1 MGSIRLGVDIGG
13 TFTDI
18 TVLEEDTGKV
28 TIAKVSSRRTDP
40 AGALIEAVE
49 QGLALADVDP
59 AEVSLLVHGSTLVT
73 NAILENKLPRS
84 ALVTTAGFRDVLEI
98 GRHFRPDMYDLM
110 QDKPLPV
117 VPRERRYGIGE
128 RTAATGEVLAEPDR
142 SEGDTLIEAIRDDEA
157 ESVAVCLLNSFQNPD
172 NEARVRDWLR
182 QGLPGVSISASH
194 DVCREIREFE
204 RMSTVA
210 LNAAAMPL
218 VQRYLEDVTPRVR
231 ALLPNANVLLM
242 QSNGGSL
249 TVGASRDYPVRLIT
263 SGPAGGALAVQ
274 RTGQAVRARSLL
286 GVDMGGTST
295 DISLIHD
302 GELRMTTDGEV
313 AGHPVKLPMIEINTI
328 GAGAGSIAWLDD
340 RNGLHVGPHS
350 AGADPGPA
358 AYGRGGTE
366 PTVADANI
374 ALGRLHPDR
383 FLGGAMKV
391 DIEAARAA
399 VRERV
404 AEPLGMSMEAAA
416 AGIIRIANANMER
429 AVRVSSAEKGYDP
442 RDIVLLAFGGAGPLH
457 AAALARAARIPTVL
471 VPPQPGVFS
480 AVGLVMA
487 DIRHDFVRSQILRG
501 SEIIADR
508 LDALFA
514 RLDEEAEA
522 ALERDAVPADR
533 RRLRRSADIRYSGQ
547 AYEVH
552 VPVPGGTLDAS
563 AVHGV
568 VQSFHALHRQLY
580 AHDNP
585 GRPIEFVSG
594 RGRGDRADGRSGSAR
609 DRSRS
614 ERRPRG
620 VQAGLLRRDA
630 GLRRHGDLRPWRPRS
645 EERLERPGR
654 RRADGHHHR
663 RPPGT
668 AGNGRHL
675 RQPADLDRRLTSDAS
690 PRTAEACAR
699 PRAGFP
705 GARASPAPRKSQN
718 LARP

>member
-40 AGALIEAVE
+40 AGALVESVE
-49 QGLALADVDP
+49 QGLALADVNP

-73 NAILENKLPRS
+73 NAVLENKLPKC

-117 VPRERRYGIGE
+117 VPRERRYGITE
-128 RTAATGEVLAEPDR
+128 RTGATGEILAEPDR
-142 SEGDTLIEAIRDDEA
+142 SEGDTLIDAIRDDAAEA
-157 ESVAVCLLNSFQNPD
+157 VAVCLLNSFQSPH

-249 TVGASRDYPVRLIT
+249 TVAASRDYPVRLIT

-274 RTGQAVRARSLL
+274 RTGKAVRARSLL

-374 ALGRLHPDR
+374 VLGRLHPDR

-391 DIEAARAA
+391 DMEAARAA
-399 VRERV
+399 VRGRI
-404 AEPLGMSMEAAA
+404 AEPLGMSVEAAA

-487 DIRHDFVRSQILRG
+487 DIRHDFVRSRILRG
-501 SEIIADR
+501 GEITAER

-514 RLDEEAEA
+514 RLDEEAKA

-547 AYEVH
+547 AYEVP
-552 VPVPGGTLDAS
+552 VPVPDGTLDES
-563 AVHGV
+563 AVEAV
-568 VQSFHALHRQLY
+568 TRSFHDLHRQLY

-594 RGRGDRADGRSGSAR
+594 RVAAIGLMDAPGLPEMETRT
-609 DRSRS
+609 
-614 ERRPRG
+614 EG
-620 VQAGLLRRDA
+620 VAT
-630 GLRRHGDLRPWRPRS
+630 
-645 EERLERPGR
+645 E
-654 RRADGHHHR
+654 HR
-663 RPPGT
+663 RVYFDETQDWVDTAIYDRGALGPGHAFT
-668 AGNGRHL
+668 GPAVVEQMDTTTVVHPGQRATVDTWGNLMISTG
-675 RQPADLDRRLTSDAS
+675 D
-690 PRTAEACAR
+690 
-699 PRAGFP
+699 
-705 GARASPAPRKSQN
+705 
-718 LARP
+718 